1 MPLLSGG
8 GKTQWIIT
16 GLFLLFSFFIVAMT
30 EVALPAMVIF
40 PGLYCLY
47 AEKIPVRSHLWVAV
61 IPLVLAV
68 VPAMRFGVLMYGALL
83 VTGIIMQMLLRKG
96 HAGLAVAL
104 PTTLFFSLFVL
115 AVVSIARQES
125 LSFQGVLSQWAAR
138 ILDEVQVIYQGV
150 LSQQDMAVF
159 RTSRPVLQE
168 RIAIM
173 FPSIVLTS
181 TATML
186 WMNLL
191 IVSRAFK
198 NIVLSAWKAPD
209 WVVAVFILASILTLV
224 KYQSA
229 HVIGLNL
236 LISVGQIYF
245 FQGLAIV
252 ACFMNER
259 RWPGFIR
266 WPLYILVLI
275 QIYIM
280 IVVAGLGLF
289 DTWFD
294 FRKRIRTAKGDE
306 Q

>member
-1 MPLLSGG
+1 MSGG

-16 GLFLLFSFFIVAMT
+16 WLFLLFSFFIVAMT

-47 AEKIPVRSHLWVAV
+47 AEKMPVRSHLWVSV
-61 IPLVLAV
+61 IPMVLAV
-68 VPAMRFGVLMYGALL
+68 LPSMRFGVLMYGALL

-125 LSFQGVLSQWAAR
+125 LSFQGVLSQWAAK

-186 WMNLL
+186 WVNLL
-191 IVSRAFK
+191 IVSRAFR

-224 KYQSA
+224 KHQSA

-236 LISVGQIYF
+236 LITVGQVYF

-294 FRKRIRTAKGDE
+294 FRKRIRTVKGDE

>member
-8 GKTQWIIT
+8 GKTQWIVT

-30 EVALPAMVIF
+30 EVALPAMVMF

-68 VPAMRFGVLMYGALL
+68 VPTMRYGVLMYGALL
-83 VTGIIMQMLLRKG
+83 VTGIIMQTLLRKG

-104 PTTLFFSLFVL
+104 PTALFFSLFIL

-138 ILDEVQVIYQGV
+138 ILDEVQAIYQGV
-150 LSQQDMAVF
+150 LSQQDMADF
-159 RTSRPVLQE
+159 QTSRPVLQE
-168 RIAIM
+168 RIAII

-181 TATML
+181 IATML
-186 WMNLL
+186 WVNLL

-236 LISVGQIYF
+236 LISMGQIYF